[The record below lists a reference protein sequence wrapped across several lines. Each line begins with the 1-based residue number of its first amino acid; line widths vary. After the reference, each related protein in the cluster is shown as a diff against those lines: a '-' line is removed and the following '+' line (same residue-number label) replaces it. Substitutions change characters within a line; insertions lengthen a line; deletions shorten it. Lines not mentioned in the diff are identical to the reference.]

1 MKKGFKIIIL
11 ILMLA
16 IISATVGI
24 ILSDT
29 ASAQELIYDGI
40 SVNGVN
46 VGGMTKEEAKKV
58 LEEKFNKIIKNRK
71 INIYHENNK
80 FVIDYKML
88 KAHYDVDKAV
98 DEAFEYGKEGNL
110 LEKTIVR
117 FKLKNDSHDI
127 KLQFVADTSIV
138 SKEVKNIAKKINFEP
153 VNATITLTS
162 SGFKVTPDKNG
173 KKVNE
178 KKLESLIKEA
188 IKPIGGQEDINAP
201 VDIVEAPVKAEM
213 LSKIN
218 TKISSFTTKFNLG
231 DVNRSGNIKIAASY
245 VNGTVVMPGEVYSMN
260 KTLGPRLESKGYKE
274 APIIIN
280 GTHVPGLAGGI
291 CQVTTTVYNAAL
303 LANFPILERRPHQ
316 LRVGYVPAGR
326 DATISGDAI
335 DMKFKN
341 TNKFPIYIKASV
353 NQGSITVTIYG
364 AKENAGQ
371 SVEITSEVLE
381 KIPATTEYVNDPTLP
396 KGQTVVEEKP
406 TDGMKSIT
414 YRKVYQ
420 NGKLIKTEIISK
432 DYYKP
437 GKGKVRVGTKVVS
450 NSQEIQTN
458 NEINNTTP

>member
-1 MKKGFKIIIL
+1 
-11 ILMLA
+11 
-16 IISATVGI
+16 
-24 ILSDT
+24 
-29 ASAQELIYDGI
+29 
-40 SVNGVN
+40 
-46 VGGMTKEEAKKV
+46 
-58 LEEKFNKIIKNRK
+58 
-71 INIYHENNK
+71 
-80 FVIDYKML
+80 
-88 KAHYDVDKAV
+88 
-98 DEAFEYGKEGNL
+98 
-110 LEKTIVR
+110 
-117 FKLKNDSHDI
+117 
-127 KLQFVADTSIV
+127 
-138 SKEVKNIAKKINFEP
+138 
-153 VNATITLTS
+153 
-162 SGFKVTPDKNG
+162 
-173 KKVNE
+173 
-178 KKLESLIKEA
+178 
-188 IKPIGGQEDINAP
+188 
-201 VDIVEAPVKAEM
+201 M